1 MNVSDRGITR
11 IGSSAGH
18 RVLSVRRLGREVRA
32 LQIPVGRKSEMKCDI
47 CDQEFANSE
56 AVKAHKEREHPMGV
70 EKDVENPDVM
80 DKPESEPVEPEV
92 VVRPVR

>member
-1 MNVSDRGITR
+1 
-11 IGSSAGH
+11 
-18 RVLSVRRLGREVRA
+18 
-32 LQIPVGRKSEMKCDI
+32 MKCDI

-70 EKDVENPDVM
+70 QKDEDVENPSVM
-80 DKPESEPVEPEV
+80 DKDLESKPVEPEP